1 MDGPVLPG
9 EEPSAA
15 EISYDHRQET
25 REERSHPGDEECGDR
40 GRVAEA
46 DLRFREEPRVWVP
59 AVWAG
64 EGGRARAG
72 ALVAAAWLHGSL
84 QPV

>member
-1 MDGPVLPG
+1 M
-9 EEPSAA
+9 
-15 EISYDHRQET
+15 
-25 REERSHPGDEECGDR
+25 
-40 GRVAEA
+40 AEA